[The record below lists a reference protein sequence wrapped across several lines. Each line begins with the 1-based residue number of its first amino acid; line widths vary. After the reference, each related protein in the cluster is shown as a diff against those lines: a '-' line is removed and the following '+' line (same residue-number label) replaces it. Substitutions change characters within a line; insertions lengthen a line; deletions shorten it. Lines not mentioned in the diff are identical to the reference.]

1 MSTRSVVLAHG
12 IFRFDKLSEVFRR
25 DFGIEIGPRYFDGI
39 GDALRAQGFDVH
51 EPDVS
56 FAGSLN
62 RRAFGMKARLETLFA
77 TGVPLVHI
85 IAHSMGGLDA
95 RMVIAEEPELAK
107 RVTCLTTIGTPHHG
121 TTCADRAL
129 QLGGRLVIASL
140 LPIIDLEGFNDLT
153 TTACLRLNDRIR
165 DREVVNGVRYRT
177 VTATED
183 LQRTVP
189 VLQPTWIQLSRDEG
203 DSDGIVS
210 GSSQRWGPLLVSSD
224 GRSKQIE
231 QIAFPM
237 PADHLNEI
245 GVWDPGELFGGL
257 TKPILEQRVR
267 DFYVHLAVTG

>member
-1 MSTRSVVLAHG
+1 
-12 IFRFDKLSEVFRR
+12 
-25 DFGIEIGPRYFDGI
+25 
-39 GDALRAQGFDVH
+39 
-51 EPDVS
+51 
-56 FAGSLN
+56 
-62 RRAFGMKARLETLFA
+62 
-77 TGVPLVHI
+77 
-85 IAHSMGGLDA
+85 
-95 RMVIAEEPELAK
+95 
-107 RVTCLTTIGTPHHG
+107 
-121 TTCADRAL
+121 
-129 QLGGRLVIASL
+129 
-140 LPIIDLEGFNDLT
+140 
-153 TTACLRLNDRIR
+153 
-165 DREVVNGVRYRT
+165 VVNGVRYRT